1 MNASVTQFTKNDAEA
16 ALAEVREVQQGFATS
31 EEGVVAAVESSAPTT
46 EQVEAFRARA
56 QRQRQRGKRDLE
68 RRYSGVASVLTKVKL
83 NERVIGSSFQRYFSS
98 IENGIYVIGRRG
110 EIFVGEAA
118 AAKIVEKIE
127 GMLEDISRELV
138 SDEEAIKIQYEVAS
152 TATGFVKPDYIGAA
166 AEHEV
171 QIRTRS
177 GLKAVSLFQ
186 RYDALLQ
193 RVQAMYWNGH
203 IEDTHVQDVELRCK
217 RQFQKLFNFIRSSIN
232 GMYRKGT
239 AVKGAAPAGNDA
251 AAPVVEGAQAEA
263 A

>member
-1 MNASVTQFTKNDAEA
+1 MNASVSQFTKTDAEA
-16 ALAEVREVQQGFATS
+16 ALAEVREVQQGFASS
-31 EEGVVAAVESSAPTT
+31 EDGVVAAVDADVPSA

-56 QRQRQRGKRDLE
+56 QKQRQRGKRDLE
-68 RRYSGVASVLTKVKL
+68 RRHSGVASVLKTVVL

-127 GMLEDISRELV
+127 DMLESISQELV
-138 SDEEAIKIQYEVAS
+138 SEEEAIKIQYEVAS

-177 GLKAVSLFQ
+177 GLKAVGLFM

-193 RVQAMYWNGH
+193 KVQAMYWNGH
-203 IEDTHVQDVELRCK
+203 IEDTYVQDIELRCK

-239 AVKGAAPAGNDA
+239 AVKSAAPAGSA
-251 AAPVVEGAQAEA
+251 AALVSEGAQAEA